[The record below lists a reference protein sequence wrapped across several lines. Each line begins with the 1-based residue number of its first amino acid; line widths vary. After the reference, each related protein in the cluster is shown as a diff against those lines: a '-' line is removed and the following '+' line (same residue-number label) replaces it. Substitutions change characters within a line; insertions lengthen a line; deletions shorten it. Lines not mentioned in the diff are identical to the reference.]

1 MVLSTQLDRGH
12 QHLQDTAGQRGTGGL
27 GEEQRP
33 AASPFSFKMKDGE
46 DKRAEESVGMEHV
59 SLHGRIRDT
68 PSDTELHEN
77 AS

>member
-1 MVLSTQLDRGH
+1 M
-12 QHLQDTAGQRGTGGL
+12 